1 MTVKT
6 TYKFAAIAALLISAT
21 PAAAA
26 INATASAE
34 ARGLVLQ
41 PLTLTKV
48 SDLDFGTII
57 ASATAG
63 TVSIDADTGARSSSG
78 GITEVPTAPGGR
90 AEFAGAGTTGQVVL
104 LTLAAPTL
112 LVSTSNAAD
121 TLAVTSLVLDAGGST
136 NRTIGVTQAFSVGV
150 GGNFAIAAS
159 QANGLYTAQF
169 DLTASYQ

>member
-6 TYKFAAIAALLISAT
+6 SFKLAAIAALLISTT

-57 ASATAG
+57 ASAVAG
-63 TVSIDADTGARSSSG
+63 SVSIDANTGARSSTG

-90 AEFAGAGTTGQVVL
+90 AEFAGAGTTGQLVL

-112 LVSTSNAAD
+112 LVSTSNATD
-121 TLAVTSLVLDAGGST
+121 TLSVSSLTLDSAGSS
-136 NRTIGVTQAFSVGV
+136 RTIGATQAFSVGV

>member
-6 TYKFAAIAALLISAT
+6 TYKLAAIAALLVSAT

-26 INATASAE
+26 ISATASAE

-57 ASATAG
+57 ASAVAG
-63 TVSIDADTGARSSSG
+63 TVSIDADSGARSSTG

-90 AEFAGAGTTGQVVL
+90 AEFAGAGTTGQLVL

-112 LVSTSNAAD
+112 LVSTSNASD
-121 TLAVTSLVLDAGGST
+121 TLSVTSLSLDSGGAS
-136 NRTIGVTQAFSVGV
+136 RTIGATQAFSVGV